1 MDFAAPNI
9 TKQGNHLHVSHGSDQ
24 NVFAQFSL
32 EAIEDQEASLEAGR
46 PIFKS
51 VEMVTIRF
59 AGDTKTVVVRP
70 VKYED
75 THTEPS
81 DLDRFPRQWAAF
93 KAQQEQ
99 VVDGTPIT
107 EWPPISKAMALSLKG
122 MNIHTVEALASCA
135 DSNLT
140 FMGGQELRQKAK
152 LWLESAGDGAVVGKL
167 QAEIDDLKAQLIAK
181 NNEIKEL
188 SKVKK
193 NG

>member
-24 NVFAQFSL
+24 SVFAQFSL

-59 AGDTKTVVVRP
+59 PGDNKTVVVRP

-81 DLDRFPRQWAAF
+81 DLARFPRQWAAF
-93 KAQQEQ
+93 KSQQEQ

-152 LWLESAGDGAVVGKL
+152 LWLEKAGDGAVVGKL
-167 QAEIDDLKAQLIAK
+167 QAEIDDLKAQLAAK

-188 SKVKK
+188 GKVKK